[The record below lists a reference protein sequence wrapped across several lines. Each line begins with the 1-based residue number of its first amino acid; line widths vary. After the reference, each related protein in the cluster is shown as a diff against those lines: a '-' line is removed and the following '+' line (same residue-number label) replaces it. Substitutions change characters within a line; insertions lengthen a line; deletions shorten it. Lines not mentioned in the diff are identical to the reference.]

1 MSKFDPNI
9 VWREKD
15 EGFLWRKL
23 TCREMFKAFYHAPA
37 TKFWAN
43 VVRDDFF
50 LFDYLFVFE
59 TFSQFKILNKVLD
72 KL

>member
-9 VWREKD
+9 VWREK
-15 EGFLWRKL
+15 EKGFLWRKL
-23 TCREMFKAFYHAPA
+23 KWWEKFIAFYHAPA